1 MRTENMVDTGKRNI
15 GVMVTEKIV
24 EHGTN
29 KDPKLL
35 AMEGVALALTNVDNV
50 EKNVDDVEQYKEKM
64 SQMRE
69 TLRK

>member
-15 GVMVTEKIV
+15 GVMVTEKMV
-24 EHGTN
+24 VHGTN
-29 KDPKLL
+29 KDPKIL
-35 AMEGVALALTNVDNV
+35 AMEGVASALANVDNV
-50 EKNVDDVEQYKEKM
+50 EKMVDDMEQYKEKI